1 MLRTTGA
8 KPVAAVA
15 IPAIL
20 MKSRRESLFVIVGP
34 SAGSPSSGAQVSGA
48 PYSLRPF
55 DYAQGGLRR
64 TGLLVASQAVCQAS
78 HLLFMLFQMTVQA
91 PAHVHLH
98 DRMDDLHLANLAM
111 AGFAVEARAQVR
123 LMAEVYEV
131 GLRVDAHPGDGF
143 AAFPIAGNFLDQQAI
158 RGNHT
163 VASHA
168 FLHRGNAG
176 NVRT

>member
-20 MKSRRESLFVIVGP
+20 IKSRRESLFVIVGP

-78 HLLFMLFQMTVQA
+78 HFLFRLFQMTVQA

-98 DRMDDLHLANLAM
+98 NRVDNLHLADFAV
-111 AGFAVEARAQVR
+111 AGFAVKAGTQVR
-123 LMAEVYEV
+123 PMSEKDKVRL
-131 GLRVDAHPGDGF
+131 GIDTHPGDGIPP
-143 AAFPIAGNFLDQQAI
+143 FP
-158 RGNHT
+158 
-163 VASHA
+163 V
-168 FLHRGNAG
+168 
-176 NVRT
+176 